1 MGRSTHCLSTRSKA
15 ILTRPSALACSL
27 EMRLLLNLWEKTL
40 SCASE
45 AFHFRS
51 YVLFHTFQASTK
63 INSRAARRLQ
73 ISPKALL
80 VFTVASSCAARQLE
94 NSLAAVPCL
103 SQEQSSSSCRR
114 SSSFLGPFELVS
126 HSHLLHGGL

>member
-45 AFHFRS
+45 ALHFRS

-63 INSRAARRLQ
+63 IASRAARRLQ

-80 VFTVASSCAARQLE
+80 VFTVASCAARQLE
-94 NSLAAVPCL
+94 TSLAAVPCL

-126 HSHLLHGGL
+126 HRHLLHGGL